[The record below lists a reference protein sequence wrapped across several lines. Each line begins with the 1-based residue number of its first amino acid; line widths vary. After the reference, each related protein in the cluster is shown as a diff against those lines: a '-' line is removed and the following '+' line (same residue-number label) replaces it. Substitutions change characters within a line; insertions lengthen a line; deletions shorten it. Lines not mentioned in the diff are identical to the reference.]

1 MKSTMSAIALAVAA
15 AAAGYAAPAMAQRA
29 PTQTQ
34 ARPQAQ
40 AQPQAE
46 PQITPSK
53 GAHKAILALQ
63 QAVNANDAANI
74 PARVAEAQAVATTAE
89 DRFLIASLRY
99 RAARAANDD
108 AAKAAA
114 IEAILASGGA
124 QPDQLESFYGQLAN
138 AYLATGQKAKAV
150 PALERLIALD
160 PADPEPV
167 LILST
172 IHSEQGQD
180 AQALALLQKQ
190 IAAAPGKADERL
202 YRHAVQ
208 AAYNAKLPVATELS
222 RQWVAAYPTSEN
234 WGNALAIYRNLHRP
248 KEAVLIDALRL
259 ARAVDALQAR
269 DYHPYAFTAIQER
282 APAEA
287 KEVVEEGIA
296 AGTIDGNEQLF
307 RDILAEAT
315 SKSAGQL
322 DRLPALTEDALA
334 SPTANMAVTAGN
346 IHYGYGNY
354 AEAAELYRAAL
365 DKQGADRDLL
375 NLRIGMSLARAGD
388 AAGATA
394 ALNAVGGERAELAK
408 YWLAYL
414 QSRG

>member
-1 MKSTMSAIALAVAA
+1 MKSTMSAIGLAVAA
-15 AAAGYAAPAMAQRA
+15 AAAGYAAPAMAQ
-29 PTQTQ
+29 QT
-34 ARPQAQ
+34 Q

-46 PQITPSK
+46 AQAPQITPSK

-63 QAVNANDAANI
+63 QAVNANDTANI
-74 PARVAEAQAVATTAE
+74 PARVAEAQAVATTVN

-124 QPDQLESFYGQLAN
+124 QPDQLGSFYGQLAN

-160 PADPEPV
+160 PSDAEPV
-167 LILST
+167 LILAN
-172 IHSEQGQD
+172 IHSEQGQN
-180 AQALALLQKQ
+180 AQAVALLQKQ

-222 RQWVAAYPTSEN
+222 RQWVAAYPTTEN
-234 WGNALAIYRNLHRP
+234 WRNALAIYRNLHRP

-259 ARAVDALQAR
+259 ARAVNALQAR
-269 DYHPYAFTAIQER
+269 DYHPYAYTAVQER

-287 KEVVEEGIA
+287 KDVVEEGIA
-296 AGTIDGNEQLF
+296 AGTIDGKDQLF

-322 DRLPALTEDALA
+322 DRLPALTKDALA
-334 SPTANMAVTAGN
+334 SPTANMAVTAAN